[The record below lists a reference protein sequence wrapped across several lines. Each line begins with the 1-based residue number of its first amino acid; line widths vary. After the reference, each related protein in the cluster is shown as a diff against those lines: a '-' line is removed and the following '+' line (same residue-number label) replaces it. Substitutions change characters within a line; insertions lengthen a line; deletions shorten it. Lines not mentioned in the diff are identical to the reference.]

1 MELDGKKYEMQYL
14 THLEKAVVDA
24 MRMGGKVD
32 VRLHGSHYENAMA
45 NFDSLPSGVLKLRK
59 IVDLTDGANSSF
71 VMFEAYD
78 REGNN
83 ITHYVRATRKATDGN
98 Q

>member
-24 MRMGGKVD
+24 MRMGGKVQ
-32 VRLHGSHYENAMA
+32 VHFHGSHYENMVA
-45 NFDSLPSGVLKLRK
+45 NFESLPSGVLKNR
-59 IVDLTDGANSSF
+59 IINDCTDGEHSQFVSF
-71 VMFEAYD
+71 KATD
-78 REGNN
+78 NEGNQ
-83 ITHYVRATRKATDGN
+83 IIHYVRATRKATDGN